1 MIEIHP
7 LREKDKLAKLYVE
20 NNVKM
25 SENSMAV
32 VCADGEDVL
41 GLCLFDMLDNSLVI
55 HKLAP
60 QNDLFLADGIL
71 RSALHVGVENEIMLA
86 FYSENAPVDVF
97 SKLKFIKN
105 ENNREL
111 NVDKLFSSCKNC
123 DINSK

>member
-7 LREKDKLAKLYVE
+7 LRDKGKLAKLYVE

-25 SENSMAV
+25 NENSIAV
-32 VCADGEDVL
+32 VCADGDDIL
-41 GLCLFDMLDNSLVI
+41 GFCLFDMLDDSLLL
-55 HKLAP
+55 HSLEPK
-60 QNDLFLADGIL
+60 NDLFLLDGIL
-71 RSALHVGVENEIMLA
+71 RCALHVGVENGIMSA

-105 ENNREL
+105 NENREI

-123 DINSK
+123 DIT

>member
-25 SENSMAV
+25 NKNSMAV
-32 VCADGEDVL
+32 VCADGNDIL
-41 GLCLFDMLDNSLVI
+41 GFCLFDMLDTSLVV
-55 HKLAP
+55 HSLEP
-60 QNDLFLADGIL
+60 QNDLYLADGIL
-71 RSALHVGVENEIMLA
+71 RSALHVGVENRIMSA
-86 FYSENAPVDVF
+86 SYSENAPKVVF

-105 ENNREL
+105 EENREL

-123 DINSK
+123 DIT

>member
-20 NNVKM
+20 SNVKM
-25 SENSMAV
+25 NENSMAV

-41 GLCLFDMLDNSLVI
+41 GFCLFDMLADSLVV
-55 HKLAP
+55 HSLEP
-60 QNDLFLADGIL
+60 QNNLMLLDGIL
-71 RSALHVGVENEIMLA
+71 RSALHVGVENGIMSA
-86 FYSENAPVDVF
+86 FYSENAPKDVF

-105 ENNREL
+105 EENREL

-123 DINSK
+123 DIQ